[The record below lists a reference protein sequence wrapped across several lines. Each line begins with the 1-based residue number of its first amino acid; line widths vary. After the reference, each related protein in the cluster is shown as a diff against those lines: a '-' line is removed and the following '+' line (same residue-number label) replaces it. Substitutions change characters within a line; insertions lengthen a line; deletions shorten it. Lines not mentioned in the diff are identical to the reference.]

1 MGGVRA
7 KIGLTGQLDR
17 RQPGNYFKPCPLVAE
32 VVFPTVDQVK
42 VMFTFLKDVIRV
54 PDQVDHDQ
62 QRAYHFFLQYLEQRC
77 ESEETEGELLF
88 S

>member
-1 MGGVRA
+1 
-7 KIGLTGQLDR
+7 
-17 RQPGNYFKPCPLVAE
+17 
-32 VVFPTVDQVK
+32 
-42 VMFTFLKDVIRV
+42 MFAFLKDVIRV